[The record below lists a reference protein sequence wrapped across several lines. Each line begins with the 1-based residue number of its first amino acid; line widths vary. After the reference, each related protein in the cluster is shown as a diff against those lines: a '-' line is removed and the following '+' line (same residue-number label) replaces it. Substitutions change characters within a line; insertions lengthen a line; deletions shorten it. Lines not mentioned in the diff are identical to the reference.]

1 VKTDIIF
8 YRLFQEFPDIFFE
21 IIGNSPEE
29 ASLYQ
34 FSSVEIKQT
43 AFRIDGVFLPTQGS
57 ENPIYFVEVQ
67 FQTDG
72 EIYSRLIAEICL
84 YLRQNQPLNDWGAV
98 VLYPN
103 RNVDTGDIKHYRE
116 FFTSGRVRRIYLDEL
131 GEGASL
137 PIGIATAKLVIATND
152 IAIAQARELI
162 DRTKSE
168 INSPSKQQQFLQ
180 FIETILVY
188 KFPAMSREE
197 IEQMFSLSELKQTR
211 FYQEAFQEGVEQGK
225 VQGIEEG
232 KVQGKLKAVPA
243 MLAAGLTVEQ
253 VAKALDLSVEE
264 VRQIAQSQP

>member
-1 VKTDIIF
+1 MKPDIIF

-57 ENPIYFVEVQ
+57 ENQIYFVEVQ
-67 FQTDG
+67 FQADS
-72 EIYSRLIAEICL
+72 EIYSRLISEICL
-84 YLRQNQPLNDWGAV
+84 YLRQNQSSNDWGAV

-116 FFTSGRVRRIYLDEL
+116 FFKSGRVRRIYLDEL

-137 PIGIATAKLVIATND
+137 PIGIATAKLVIATDD
-152 IAIAQARELI
+152 IAIAKAWELI

-168 INSPSKQQQFLQ
+168 IIPPSKQQQLLQ
-180 FIETILVY
+180 FIETILAY

-197 IEQMFSLSELKQTR
+197 MEEMFGLSELKQTR
-211 FYQEAFQEGVEQGK
+211 FYQEAFQEGVEQGEIK
-225 VQGIEEG
+225 
-232 KVQGKLKAVPA
+232 GKLKAVPA
-243 MLAAGLTVEQ
+243 MLAAGLTLEQ
-253 VAKALDLSVEE
+253 VAEALDLSVEE
-264 VRQIAQSQP
+264 VRQVTQSQS

>member
-1 VKTDIIF
+1 M
-8 YRLFQEFPDIFFE
+8 
-21 IIGNSPEE
+21 
-29 ASLYQ
+29 
-34 FSSVEIKQT
+34 
-43 AFRIDGVFLPTQGS
+43 
-57 ENPIYFVEVQ
+57 
-67 FQTDG
+67 
-72 EIYSRLIAEICL
+72 
-84 YLRQNQPLNDWGAV
+84 

-137 PIGIATAKLVIATND
+137 PIGIATAKLVIATDD
-152 IAIAQARELI
+152 IAIAQARVLI

-168 INSPSKQQQFLQ
+168 ISSPPKQQQLLQ
-180 FIETILVY
+180 FIETILAY

-197 IEQMFSLSELKQTR
+197 MKEMFGLSELKQTR

-253 VAKALDLSVEE
+253 VAQSLDLSVEE
-264 VRQIAQSQP
+264 VSKVTQNQP